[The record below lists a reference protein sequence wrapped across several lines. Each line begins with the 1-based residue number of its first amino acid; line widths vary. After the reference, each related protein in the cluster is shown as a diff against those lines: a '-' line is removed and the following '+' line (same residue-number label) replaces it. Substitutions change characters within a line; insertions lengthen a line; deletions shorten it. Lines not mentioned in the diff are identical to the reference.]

1 MAFSKTPVTSTYSTE
16 RIPAC
21 YNIDFRTGL
30 DIGTVNS
37 RKDAGMINLM
47 PRKYKDPISG
57 AEEFHAETRQPI
69 LASTVSGGGGTPT
82 IAGDPRGIYVWE
94 KAVGTTYYF
103 MVVGVEVWTSTTGL
117 SLSWTNV
124 DTLLTSATSP
134 VGFTEFIDSA
144 TNTKYLVLV
153 DGVEGYVYTTNAA
166 GTKITDVDFPTPHV
180 PYPVY
185 INGYLFLAKKD
196 TGDIYNSNLNTP
208 TAWTAG
214 DFISSEL
221 YPDDIQAIVKINNY
235 LLAIGTQGSEY
246 FYDAANATASPL
258 ARYEGGSLPFGC
270 SIPTSIAVNKNMVMM
285 IANNNDGEASLKL
298 IEDFKHK
305 DVNPEWLIPALN
317 FNLITSASSSIRGF
331 FIRQSGEL
339 CYCLRFPGTNPAT
352 FVYVPKH
359 NFWTEFA
366 IGDGSAISSPTTF
379 PVNTSTFSTS
389 NNITTFVA
397 GLRSSIYFFGSLG
410 PSAINSTYSGSNV
423 NIDCFIGSLA
433 GGKIPMYTQIR
444 TPILTF
450 DTLNDKTMS
459 RFGVEA
465 TVSASASGANTLYVG
480 WDSDYSFSSGAGV
493 SNTLDLTST
502 VNFPF
507 ITQLGNF
514 RQRAFRI
521 AYFGNYSIRYKS
533 IEMDINKGQQ

>member
-30 DIGTVNS
+30 DIGNVNA
-37 RKDAGMINLM
+37 RKDAGMINLI

-69 LASTVSGGGGTPT
+69 LAATVPAT
-82 IAGDPRGIYVWE
+82 AGNPRGIYVWE
-94 KAVGTTYYF
+94 KTVGTTYYF

-117 SLSWTNV
+117 ALSWTQV
-124 DTLLTSATSP
+124 DTLLTAATSP

-196 TGDIYNSNLNTP
+196 TGDIYNSNLNSP
-208 TAWTAG
+208 SAWTAG

-235 LLAIGTQGSEY
+235 LLAIGTQGCEY

-270 SIPTSIAVNKNMVMM
+270 SVPTSIAVNKNMVMM
-285 IANNNDGEASLKL
+285 LANNNDGEASLKL

-317 FNLITSASSSIRGF
+317 YNMINISSSTIRGF

-339 CYCLRFPGTNPAT
+339 CYCLKFPSTATPAT

-366 IGDGSAISSPTTF
+366 IGNGSSPSSPTTF
-379 PVNTSTFSTS
+379 PVTVATFSTS
-389 NNITTFVA
+389 NNLTTFVA
-397 GLRSSIYFFGSLG
+397 GLWSTVYFFGSLG
-410 PSAINSTYSGSNV
+410 WSNINGNYASASV
-423 NIDCFIGSLA
+423 NIDFFKGGTSD
-433 GGKIPMYTQIR
+433 GKIPMYTEIR

-450 DTLNDKTMS
+450 DTLNNKTMS
-459 RFGVEA
+459 RFGLELTTSSGTTN
-465 TVSASASGANTLYVG
+465 TVYVAWAN
-480 WDSDYSFSSGAGV
+480 DYSFSSFGAGV
-493 SNTLDLTST
+493 SGSFDVYSQT
-502 VNFPF
+502 NFPF
-507 ITQLGNF
+507 LTQLGNF
-514 RQRAFRI
+514 RQRAFKVF
-521 AYFGNYSIRYKS
+521 YFGNDSIRYKS

>member
-1 MAFSKTPVTSTYSTE
+1 MAFTKAPTTSTYSTE

-21 YNIDFRTGL
+21 YNIDFRTGYG
-30 DIGTVNS
+30 IGTLS
-37 RKDAGMINLM
+37 QRRDAGMINLI
-47 PRKYKDPISG
+47 PRKYKDPITG

-69 LASTVSGGGGTPT
+69 LAATVAGGAGSPT
-82 IAGDPRGIYVWE
+82 TAGDPRGIYVWE

-103 MVVGVEVWTSTTGL
+103 IVIGTEVWTSTTGL
-117 SLSWTNV
+117 ALSWTKV

-134 VGFTEFIDSA
+134 VGFTEFLDSA
-144 TNTKYLVLV
+144 TNTKSLILV
-153 DGVEGYVYTTNAA
+153 DGVEGYVYTSDAA

-208 TAWTAG
+208 SAWTAG

-235 LLAIGTQGSEY
+235 LLAIGTQGCEY

-317 FNLITSASSSIRGF
+317 FNLITTSSLDVRGF

-339 CYCLRFPGTNPAT
+339 CYCLRFPGTSNPAT
-352 FVYVPKH
+352 FVYAAKH

-366 IGDGSAISSPTTF
+366 IGNGSAVASPTTF
-379 PVNTSTFSTS
+379 PVNVATFSTS
-389 NNITTFVA
+389 NNLTTFVA
-397 GLRSSIYFFGSLG
+397 GLRAGLYFFGSLG
-410 PSAINSTYSGSNV
+410 PSAINSSYAGSNV
-423 NIDCFIGSLA
+423 NIDCFIASLSN
-433 GGKIPMYTQIR
+433 GKVPMYTEIR
-444 TPILTF
+444 TPVLSF
-450 DTLNDKTMS
+450 DTLNNKTMS
-459 RFGVEA
+459 RFGLEV
-465 TVSASASGANTLYVG
+465 TSSGTSTNTIYIA
-480 WDSDYSFSSGAGV
+480 WNIDYNFSITGAGV
-493 SNTLDLTST
+493 SGTFDINPG

-507 ITQLGNF
+507 LTQLGNF
-514 RQRAFRI
+514 RQRAFKI
-521 AYFGNYSIRYKS
+521 AYFGNDSIRYKS